1 MRTRSRGR
9 RTAATMAFVAALTL
23 MASTAHTA
31 PTAIDDVLLT
41 GPQGA
46 EWDAE
51 GDYDYGSGGPCYARE
66 GFTPADDV
74 ENDYSSDVFDGGL
87 LLLVN
92 GQTFGAGIEVGNL
105 SGQQLKVGPQK
116 LSKVKVTRTER
127 ALQTSPTL
135 RSLIRF
141 KNPTNKAR
149 SLTLIWDS
157 AMGADDD
164 EETRASNAA
173 PRKAHTKADRWIVAS
188 DDADSGSLSDPP
200 VTFVFYG
207 KRAQAG
213 VARVLYAPEDPDPTT
228 GDREGCVS
236 VRVRIKV
243 PARSARFVLFFTE
256 IGLSNEANI
265 SMAKKFN
272 KRGLN
277 NALLKGIPKNVRNK
291 VLNWDLG

>member
-74 ENDYSSDVFDGGL
+74 NNDYSSDVFDGGL

-92 GQTFGAGIEVGNL
+92 GQTFGAGIETGNL
-105 SGQQLKVGPQK
+105 TGQQIKVGPQR
-116 LSKVKVTRTER
+116 LANVKVTRIER
-127 ALQTSPTL
+127 ALQSSPTL

-141 KNPTNKAR
+141 KNATKKAR

-157 AMGADDD
+157 ALGADED
-164 EETRASNAA
+164 EATRASSNA
-173 PRKAHTKADRWIVAS
+173 PVHAHTKADRWIVAS
-188 DDADSGSLSDPP
+188 DNPDSGSLSDPP
-200 VTFVFYG
+200 VAFVFNG
-207 KRAQAG
+207 KRAQTG
-213 VARVLYAPEDPDPTT
+213 VAKVLYAPEDPAPAT
-228 GDREGCVS
+228 DREGCVS
-236 VRVRIKV
+236 VRLRIKV
-243 PARSARFVLFFTE
+243 PAKSTRYLLFFTE
-256 IGLSNEANI
+256 IGLSNEASI

-277 NALLKGIPKNVRNK
+277 NALLTGIPQNVRNK
-291 VLNWDLG
+291 VLNWDLS

>member
-9 RTAATMAFVAALTL
+9 RTAATLALVAALTL
-23 MASTAHTA
+23 VASVAWSV

-66 GFTPADDV
+66 GFTPADDAS
-74 ENDYSSDVFDGGL
+74 NDYSSDVFDGGL
-87 LLLVN
+87 YLLVN
-92 GQTFGAGIEVGNL
+92 GQTFGAGIETGNL
-105 SGQQLKVGPQK
+105 TGQQLKVGPQK
-116 LSKVKVTRTER
+116 LRGVKVTRTER

-141 KNPTNKAR
+141 KNPTNNER

-157 AMGADDD
+157 ALGADDD
-164 EETRASNAA
+164 EETRASSN
-173 PRKAHTKADRWIVAS
+173 PPNLAHTKFDRWIVAS
-188 DDADSGSLSDPP
+188 DNADSESLSDPP
-200 VTFVFYG
+200 VTFVFFG
-207 KRAQAG
+207 KSAPTR
-213 VARVLYAPEDPDPTT
+213 VARVLYAPEDPDPA

-236 VRVRIKV
+236 VRLRIKV
-243 PARSARFVLFFTE
+243 PAKSARFLLFFTE

-265 SMAKKFN
+265 SMARKFN